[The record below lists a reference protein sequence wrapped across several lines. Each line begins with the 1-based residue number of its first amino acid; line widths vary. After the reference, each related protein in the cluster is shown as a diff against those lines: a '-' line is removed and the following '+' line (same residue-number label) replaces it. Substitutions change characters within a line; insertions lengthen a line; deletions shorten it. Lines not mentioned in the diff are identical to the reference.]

1 MNENLQTLKE
11 STKLKILSR
20 YEDGILEKENA
31 DFLKKLIDE
40 AKSKDDVLKI
50 AALGTTLKRTG
61 FHFDTRLEKMDNTI
75 KYLKRNE
82 KLSFNGGG

>member
-40 AKSKDDVLKI
+40 AKSKDDKPPP
-50 AALGTTLKRTG
+50 TTTT
-61 FHFDTRLEKMDNTI
+61 HNPHPPPPPPA
-75 KYLKRNE
+75 
-82 KLSFNGGG
+82 GGGPQIPLKKPSRIHSL